1 MKTNSMNSKAPD
13 YKKWDIVLAS
23 LDPTIGAE
31 IAKTRP
37 VLIISPEAVNRFMR
51 TVTVIPFTS
60 QPKGY
65 PFRFPIR
72 LDGKAGE
79 LCLDQIKSIDKS
91 RIVKKK
97 KPLDKQ
103 HRADVNEILA
113 RYFSE

>member
-1 MKTNSMNSKAPD
+1 MKSKAPD

-31 IAKTRP
+31 ISKTRP
-37 VLIISPEAVNRFMR
+37 VLIVSPEAVNRFMR
-51 TVTVIPFTS
+51 TVTVIPLTS

-65 PFRFPIR
+65 PFRYPTTYEGR
-72 LDGKAGE
+72 AGE
-79 LCLDQIKSIDKS
+79 LCLDQMRTLDKS

-97 KPLDKQ
+97 KPLEKQ
-103 HRADVNEILA
+103 FQAEVNDLLA